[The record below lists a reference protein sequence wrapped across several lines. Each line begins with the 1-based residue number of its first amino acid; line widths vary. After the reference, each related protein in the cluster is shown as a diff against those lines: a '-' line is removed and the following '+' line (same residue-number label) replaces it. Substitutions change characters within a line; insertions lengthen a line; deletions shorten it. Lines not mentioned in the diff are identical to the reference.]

1 MSPPVSIPVAVTP
14 STLRRAGLAPAPPW
28 RRALLASLGPLQV
41 TAIVAA
47 AWAAGGLE
55 GVELKTYDVRFR
67 VRNTL
72 GGAPPPPQESLIV
85 SVDDES
91 LDRLEIRESLELRKY
106 FAMLLQTL
114 FPEMGARARVTVFDY
129 WLAKVVTPNAESDEV
144 SARVR
149 PWLDL
154 DGPQAETDPLPSGAG
169 LFVALGCLDGETLD
183 AFRATE
189 NPKERRFLEV
199 LEDRGNVVAD
209 RIRERDP
216 VFAPNG
222 ISNRKRRLLYVKAV
236 KDLEQDLALA
246 LLILDR
252 PVVIARFVDPDGS
265 WREPDPL
272 FAAAATAIGTI
283 QALKDPDG
291 VLRRVLAIAVT
302 DVRTAEWTLPLGLT
316 AGVVYEGLPPEQVA
330 PFRIGPHALPVQS
343 YHRPNFLGPPGTV
356 KTESLLRALLAFPAA
371 PEELRTTFKNAAIE
385 PLRPEEFEDRVVF
398 VGDLSLTGQDF
409 VIAPFARYGTAGGAT
424 GGGPEEA
431 SLREMP
437 GVEVHATALHSLL
450 KDQFIRRSGAGA
462 VAFTLVL
469 AAVAGAIFYL
479 PRLGFLWPTLLLV
492 VFIALLLMASYG
504 LFLRCYSLDVWPAL
518 SSLGLNFAVG
528 MTVLGF
534 LESRKRAEV
543 TQVFGQ
549 YLAPEVV
556 KRIVAGELSVDL
568 GGHTKELTVLFSDI
582 RGFTKLAE
590 SLPAS
595 EVSDLLQTYFSEMT
609 KVIQERRGTLDKF
622 IGDAIMAF
630 WGDPEEQPDHAARA
644 AETVLDMVVALE
656 RLQERDPRSA
666 MKMLRTGFGLNTGE
680 VIVGNLGSPDR
691 KSYTVIGDAVNIASR
706 LEGMN
711 KEYGTRI
718 IAGEATAGLL
728 GARFVLREL
737 DWLRAVGKTKPTTVY
752 EILGRPGQVPEKRLA
767 AAAAYAKGLAAWRK
781 GDFPEADRHF
791 VSALSADPA
800 DGPSA
805 TFRSR
810 CADYLIHAP
819 EGAWDGVF
827 VPTHK

>member
-1 MSPPVSIPVAVTP
+1 MSPPPKAPIAFTP
-14 STLRRAGLAPAPPW
+14 SALRRAGLAPAPLW
-28 RRALLASLGPLQV
+28 RRALLVAVGPLLV
-41 TAIVAA
+41 TGVVAGA
-47 AWAAGGLE
+47 RATGVLE
-55 GVELKTYDVRFR
+55 GVELKTYDLRFR
-67 VRNTL
+67 VRNAL
-72 GGAPPPPQESLIV
+72 RGPPPAPPESLIV
-85 SVDDES
+85 KVDDD
-91 LDRLEIRESLELRKY
+91 LFDKLEIRESLELRKY
-106 FAMLLQTL
+106 FSMLLQML
-114 FPEMGARARVTVFDY
+114 FTEEGPRARVAVFDY
-129 WLAKVVTPNAESDEV
+129 WLAQVITPNAESDEV

-149 PWLDL
+149 PYLDL
-154 DGPQAETDPLPSGAG
+154 DRSQEETNPLASGAD
-169 LFVALGCLDGETLD
+169 LFVALGCLDAETLG
-183 AFRATE
+183 ALRASE
-189 NPKERRFLEV
+189 NPKERRLLEAI
-199 LEDRGNVVAD
+199 EERGKRVAE
-209 RIRERDP
+209 RMAERDP
-216 VFAPNG
+216 VFAPHG
-222 ISNRKRRLLYVKAV
+222 ISNAKRRLLYVKAV
-236 KDLEQDLALA
+236 KDIEQDLALA

-252 PVVIARFVDPDGS
+252 PVVVARFVDPDGG

-272 FAAAATAIGTI
+272 FATAATAIGTI
-283 QALKDPDG
+283 QALKDRDG
-291 VLRRVLAIAVT
+291 VLRRVPPIAVMN
-302 DVRTAEWTLPLGLT
+302 VRTGEWTLPLGLT
-316 AGVVYEGLPPEQVA
+316 AGVVYEGIPPDQVA
-330 PFRIGPHALPVQS
+330 PLRIGRHVLPNQE
-343 YHRPNFLGPPGTV
+343 YHRPNFLGPPQTV
-356 KTESLLRALLAFPAA
+356 KTESLLRALRAFPGA
-371 PEELRTTFKNAAIE
+371 PEELMSKLKDEKIP
-385 PLRPEEFEDRVVF
+385 PLLPEEYQDRAVF

-409 VIAPFARYGTAGGAT
+409 VIAPFARYGTARGAGGGA
-424 GGGPEEA
+424 EEA
-431 SLREMP
+431 SLGEMP
-437 GVEVHATALHSLL
+437 GVEVHATALDSLL
-450 KDQFIRRSGAGA
+450 RDRFLEVSSGGA
-462 VAFTLVL
+462 VVLTLVV
-469 AAVAGAIFYL
+469 AALAGAIFYL
-479 PRLGFLWPTLLLV
+479 PRLGFFWPTLLLLL
-492 VFIALLLMASYG
+492 FIGVLLVASYG
-504 LFLRCYSLDVWPAL
+504 LFLRGYSLDVWPAM
-518 SSLGLNFAVG
+518 SSLGLNFAFG

-568 GGHTKELTVLFSDI
+568 GGHTKDLTVLFSDI

-630 WGDPEEQPDHAARA
+630 WGDPEEQPDHAVRA

-656 RLQERDPRSA
+656 KLQDRDPRSA

-691 KSYTVIGDAVNIASR
+691 KSYTVIGDVVNIASR

-718 IAGEATAGLL
+718 IAGEATAAKL
-728 GARFVLREL
+728 GPQFVLREL

-752 EILGRPGQVPEKRLA
+752 EVLGRPGQVPEKRLA

-781 GDFPEADRHF
+781 GDFAEADKQF
-791 VSALSADPA
+791 VSALGADPT

-805 TFRSR
+805 TFRAR